1 MKKLLKTL
9 AKSILIP
16 LGLTAAGSTD
26 EAVQKEV
33 YGSGMTDKLKLRNQ
47 RYPGKFVEE
56 SEKNKKVDFFV
67 SY

>member
-33 YGSGMTDKLKLRNQ
+33 YGSRMTDKLKLRNQ
-47 RYPGKFVEE
+47 RYPGN
-56 SEKNKKVDFFV
+56 S
-67 SY
+67 